1 MLGESVIPA
10 VRVRRTETTVE
21 LASGQSFALAGML
34 RSESS
39 QVVDGVPGL
48 RRIPFVGRLF
58 ESEKTEVEDS
68 ELVILMTANIVDPAN
83 ASDLKS
89 PGEGLKA
96 VDDYLPKH
104 ASVGY
109 LF

>member
-1 MLGESVIPA
+1 
-10 VRVRRTETTVE
+10 
-21 LASGQSFALAGML
+21 
-34 RSESS
+34 
-39 QVVDGVPGL
+39 
-48 RRIPFVGRLF
+48 
-58 ESEKTEVEDS
+58 
-68 ELVILMTANIVDPAN
+68 MTANIVDPAN